1 MSVRDKIL
9 AIQEDTPS
17 EVVSVPEW
25 DVEVLVRGFS
35 LGAKDD
41 FMASIIDPETRKPNV
56 KAFNV
61 GILVGTAYDPK
72 SGAKLFTEADI
83 PLLKQRSAAAV
94 QRLVDAGTRLSG
106 LTDDAVEVAGK
117 GSSSTESAELDS

>member
-9 AIQEDTPS
+9 AIKDDTPS
-17 EVVSVPEW
+17 EIVSIPEW
-25 DVEVLVRGFS
+25 GVDVLVRGFS

-41 FMASIIDPETRKPNV
+41 FMASIVDPETRKPNV

-61 GILVGTAYDPK
+61 GVLVGTAYDPET
-72 SGAKLFTEADI
+72 GAKLFTEADI
-83 PLLKQRSAAAV
+83 PVLKEKSAAAI

-106 LTDDAVEVAGK
+106 LTDEAVEAAAK
-117 GSSSTESAELDS
+117 KSSSTENEEPNS

>member
-17 EVVSVPEW
+17 EIVSVPEW
-25 DVEVLVRGFS
+25 GVEVLVRGFS

-61 GILVGTAYDPK
+61 GIMVGTSYDPE

-83 PLLKQRSAAAV
+83 PLLKQKSAAAV

-106 LTDDAVEVAGK
+106 LTEDAVEVAGK
-117 GSSSTESAELDS
+117 DSSSTESAELDS

>member
-9 AIQEDTPS
+9 AIQDDTPS
-17 EVVSVPEW
+17 EIVSVPEW
-25 DVEVLVRGFS
+25 GVEVLVRGFS

-41 FMASIIDPETRKPNV
+41 FMASIVDPETRKPNV

-61 GILVGTAYDPK
+61 GVLVGTAYDPE
-72 SGAKLFTEADI
+72 SGAKLFTETDI
-83 PLLKQRSAAAV
+83 PVLKQKSAAAV

-106 LTDDAVEVAGK
+106 LTDDAVEVAAK
-117 GSSSTESAELDS
+117 KSSLTESDEPNS